1 MHIFLTVLVIVLSVS
16 TIFFFQKTT
25 DLENKIQNLENRPSK
40 PISDLDL
47 LSNPD
52 LSSTGLKLTQYNGVY
67 TLTDDFNSIKYT
79 IDTNIELLKSD
90 KSSNNIFPKTLK
102 LTFTNSENYKIEYQP
117 TQRGGNVGNGE
128 ALSFFEISLVNGSF
142 DETKPFFEGFNYEPV
157 FVNGLKAFYG
167 KDDVPSQMGVLNTY
181 INLENNNHV
190 RYTTYSNLSPNDP
203 LIDNFY
209 FEFRNS
215 ISSLK

>member
-40 PISDLDL
+40 PISNLDL

-52 LSSTGLKLTQYNGVY
+52 LSSTGLKITQYNGVY

-79 IDTNIELLKSD
+79 IDTNIELIKSD
-90 KSSNNIFPKTLK
+90 KSSNNVYPKTLK

-117 TQRGGNVGNGE
+117 TQRGGNGEE
-128 ALSFFEISLVNGSF
+128 ALSFFEINLVNGSF
-142 DETKPFFEGFNYEPV
+142 DETKPFFFFKGFNYEPV

-167 KDDVPSQMGVLNTY
+167 KDDVPSQMGVMNTY
-181 INLENNNHV
+181 INLENNNH
-190 RYTTYSNLSPNDP
+190 TK
-203 LIDNFY
+203 FY
-209 FEFRNS
+209 GL
-215 ISSLK
+215 LKYKNHL